1 MERFVIIV
9 KGFQLLTIITKP
21 FILDVAA
28 ALDPPHTQTLDY
40 SLIYTIYKFVY
51 KISVRNLQ
59 WECPVMPHDTPWGL
73 YVKNVRSW
81 SLNVKLKFEH
91 NKFGKFTVSNIYSP
105 EIKNQ
110 VEHCCNLY
118 SPSFLLW
125 KF

>member
-1 MERFVIIV
+1 MIIV

-59 WECPVMPHDTPWGL
+59 
-73 YVKNVRSW
+73 
-81 SLNVKLKFEH
+81 
-91 NKFGKFTVSNIYSP
+91 
-105 EIKNQ
+105 
-110 VEHCCNLY
+110 
-118 SPSFLLW
+118 
-125 KF
+125 